1 MFTKSCTI
9 LFAEPSSSTCFEESH
24 LTLCPAYDL
33 HHLTQ
38 MFPDKDSIYLQQV
51 LQDSGS
57 VSKAVAKIL
66 GEEETLPMHGM

>member
-1 MFTKSCTI
+1 
-9 LFAEPSSSTCFEESH
+9 
-24 LTLCPAYDL
+24 
-33 HHLTQ
+33 